1 MTDPRELTKTY
12 EPNLLLQA
20 VFRRFFDGIQIE
32 EDWAEQVRRL
42 SQRGTVIYVLR
53 NLNWLDFF
61 ALDHL
66 TKRHALPRIRFAND
80 LRLWVLNPMGKG
92 WLNAILPRAG
102 VTVADELRDAIQHNG
117 SAALF
122 LKRPPGVL
130 DWVAGS
136 RGGRGRK
143 EGDELIYALFEL
155 QRASDKPILLLPQLI
170 LWTKQPDTRGT
181 RALDF
186 VLGPREWPSPVRTIG
201 QYLTNHKHVA
211 LKSGEPLDLR
221 EFFESSAGVPD
232 EVQVRRLTY
241 AILRR
246 LERERRSVTGPA
258 RKSPERVRM
267 ELLRSPKLR
276 STVDDLAGGRPE
288 DRYALAMKALGMLQ
302 KLQATPDMATVRAME
317 AALDRMFN
325 RIYAGI
331 EYDKQDIQRL
341 REACRNGTLVLLP
354 SHKSHVD
361 YLVLSYIFNQ
371 ENLPLPFIAAGDNLD
386 FFPMGG
392 VFRRAGAFFIRRS
405 FKGDRLYS
413 AVVDAYIRRLM
424 RDGHTLE
431 LFLEGGRSRTGKLL
445 APKFGLL
452 SMVVDAALAVPQQAT
467 SFAPVSIGYERV
479 IEAASYE
486 RELTGHDKQ
495 KEDAAGLLK
504 STGVLR
510 HRYGRLNMQV
520 GTIVSL
526 ADLRRELGLPES
538 GALTPAKRR
547 ALVIRLGNRVM
558 DEINRVTAVTP
569 GALTALAL
577 LSHRRRGLSH
587 AELIDHCEK
596 LLRVLRDERARCAP
610 STVTPSGSLRPDA
623 IREAVQMFVDTELV
637 EAHEPAEP
645 IPSRPS
651 RRRRGYSG
659 AQTIYTI
666 PDEKRLAIDTSKNMI
681 VHFFVERSLVAAA
694 VAAEPSARAP
704 LGGVRARVQ
713 EASRLLKYEF
723 RFQAAPFDEI
733 FEATVAAMLAEGTL
747 QQRDVTDG
755 EPELSAGPGRDGWS
769 GAQWLSL
776 YASILQNFLEGYRV
790 AARSVAALVRGPL
803 SYKELTKRA
812 LAMGNRMFYAGEIER
827 LEAVSKPILENAY
840 LAFVDERFLKHSDG
854 KLELTEEYRS
864 VEAAQL
870 IETKVRGVLGPSG
883 TPGASAADA

>member
-1 MTDPRELTKTY
+1 
-12 EPNLLLQA
+12 
-20 VFRRFFDGIQIE
+20 
-32 EDWAEQVRRL
+32 
-42 SQRGTVIYVLR
+42 
-53 NLNWLDFF
+53 
-61 ALDHL
+61 
-66 TKRHALPRIRFAND
+66 HALPRIRFAND

-122 LKRPPGVL
+122 LKRPPEVL

-276 STVDDLAGGRPE
+276 STVDDLAGGRPD

-302 KLQATPDMATVRAME
+302 KLQATPDMATVRGTG
-317 AALDRMFN
+317 AALDRMLN

-405 FKGDRLYS
+405 FKGDRLY
-413 AVVDAYIRRLM
+413 
-424 RDGHTLE
+424 
-431 LFLEGGRSRTGKLL
+431 
-445 APKFGLL
+445 
-452 SMVVDAALAVPQQAT
+452 
-467 SFAPVSIGYERV
+467 
-479 IEAASYE
+479 
-486 RELTGHDKQ
+486 
-495 KEDAAGLLK
+495 
-504 STGVLR
+504 
-510 HRYGRLNMQV
+510 
-520 GTIVSL
+520 
-526 ADLRRELGLPES
+526 
-538 GALTPAKRR
+538 
-547 ALVIRLGNRVM
+547 
-558 DEINRVTAVTP
+558 
-569 GALTALAL
+569 
-577 LSHRRRGLSH
+577 
-587 AELIDHCEK
+587 
-596 LLRVLRDERARCAP
+596 
-610 STVTPSGSLRPDA
+610 
-623 IREAVQMFVDTELV
+623 
-637 EAHEPAEP
+637 
-645 IPSRPS
+645 
-651 RRRRGYSG
+651 
-659 AQTIYTI
+659 
-666 PDEKRLAIDTSKNMI
+666 
-681 VHFFVERSLVAAA
+681 
-694 VAAEPSARAP
+694 
-704 LGGVRARVQ
+704 
-713 EASRLLKYEF
+713 
-723 RFQAAPFDEI
+723 
-733 FEATVAAMLAEGTL
+733 
-747 QQRDVTDG
+747 
-755 EPELSAGPGRDGWS
+755 
-769 GAQWLSL
+769 
-776 YASILQNFLEGYRV
+776 
-790 AARSVAALVRGPL
+790 
-803 SYKELTKRA
+803 
-812 LAMGNRMFYAGEIER
+812 
-827 LEAVSKPILENAY
+827 
-840 LAFVDERFLKHSDG
+840 
-854 KLELTEEYRS
+854 
-864 VEAAQL
+864 
-870 IETKVRGVLGPSG
+870 
-883 TPGASAADA
+883 